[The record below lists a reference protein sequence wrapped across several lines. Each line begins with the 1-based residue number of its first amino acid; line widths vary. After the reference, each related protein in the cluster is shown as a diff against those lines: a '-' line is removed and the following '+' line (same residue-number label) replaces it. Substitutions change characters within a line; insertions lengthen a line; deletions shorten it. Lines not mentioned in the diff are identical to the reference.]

1 MRKVLSLVLILALV
15 LGCFSFV
22 SAAETNLTDVDG
34 NANEQAIT
42 VCYDLGIVTGNP
54 DGTYQ
59 PAKAVNR
66 AEFAAMI
73 TRALGIPESALASF
87 TTTSFK
93 DTTGYGWAVP
103 YLAYCNSKGIM
114 LGDGNGNA
122 MPSRTI
128 TLNEAVTMV
137 LRAIGYTD
145 NSSQLVGTWPANYV
159 TKAQDLGLYKD
170 VQAAAGGVDK
180 AVAAQVIYNALDIQ
194 KVQVASDGT
203 TTQINTGAPLFNPV
217 TMLTSGLNC
226 AEADDTILYSTS
238 EVINT
243 TPYVGQYGTVYT
255 EMSDGYYY
263 GNGRIVAFMPK
274 STELTG
280 KFIANGNF
288 KADGVE
294 YTIASTT
301 QAAINAAAN
310 SGAAYAE
317 FANMAKSGVAA
328 PTVFTKADTATE
340 FTINV
345 KLIGKTI
352 SELYSAQTWT
362 ITADAKAT
370 ADVQSDVKD
379 ATLLGYKFTK
389 KDGAIDDNSFTLVGV
404 NSLADIAKDNVVYV
418 YTGGT
423 SNNIVKV
430 AVGTEIVEG
439 AMTAWD
445 ATNAKATINGKTYS
459 NSAAAG
465 ATPVGATQVSK
476 TVKANLDA
484 YNKIYS
490 FSAVGGTAD
499 KYAVAKTVATTSG
512 FDKLIKLYTL
522 DGEGTYTLK
531 SEVATTGAVVNG
543 LVAYSLDKN
552 GKIDAITSMAE
563 DGANFVTSGA
573 LTLTSKTVL
582 KDGAASL
589 VVNSDV
595 VVFTL
600 DNTTVKVSTID
611 NVKLNTAFVGQYALK
626 SGKVAAM
633 VVTAD
638 VATKSDTSIYAVVDS
653 ATLTVNADNTKV
665 YQLKGYG
672 NGSALDVLTNKEAT
686 TIAVN
691 KTEVHLYKLA
701 TNTAGV
707 VTTITDL
714 TLVSG
719 GSIATSGGIEISASG
734 TGYVTATG
742 TGINYALADGAV
754 IYKATLND
762 AGTQI
767 SGYSVVSSVPKGARV
782 WLYDKQAGKPTDTG
796 YDQYDVVIFIK

>member
-22 SAAETNLTDVDG
+22 SAADTNLSDING
-34 NANEQAIT
+34 NTNEQAIT

-73 TRALGIPESALASF
+73 TRALGIPEAALASF
-87 TTTSFK
+87 TTTTFK

-203 TTQINTGAPLFNPV
+203 TTQINTGAPLFSPV

-255 EMSDGYYY
+255 DKD
-263 GNGRIVAFMPK
+263 GRIVAFKAK

-294 YTIASTT
+294 YAIASTT
-301 QAAINAAAN
+301 QAAINAGTY
-310 SGAAYAE
+310 SE
-317 FANMAKSGVAA
+317 FANMAKSGVTV
-328 PTVFTKADTATE
+328 PTVFTKADTTTE

-345 KLIGKTI
+345 KLVGKTI
-352 SELYSAQTWT
+352 NALYSAQTWT

-389 KDGAIDDNSFTLVGV
+389 KDGAIDTNSFALVGV

-418 YTGGT
+418 YTGGA

-531 SEVATTGAVVNG
+531 SDVATTGAVVNG

-563 DGANFVTSGA
+563 DGTNFVTSGA

-582 KDGAASL
+582 KDGATSL

-686 TIAVN
+686 TVTVDKAN
-691 KTEVHLYKLA
+691 VHLYKLA

-707 VTTITDL
+707 VTGITDL
-714 TLVSG
+714 TLTPAGVVLSATNG
-719 GSIATSGGIEISASG
+719 GVEISASG
-734 TGYVTATG
+734 TGYVTVSG
-742 TGINYALADGAV
+742 SGVNYAIADGAV

-762 AGTQI
+762 AGTKI
-767 SGYSVVSSVPKGARV
+767 SSYSVVSSVPKGARV
-782 WLYDKQAGKPTDTG
+782 WLYDKQDGKPSDSG
-796 YDQYDVVIFIK
+796 YGQYDVVIFVK